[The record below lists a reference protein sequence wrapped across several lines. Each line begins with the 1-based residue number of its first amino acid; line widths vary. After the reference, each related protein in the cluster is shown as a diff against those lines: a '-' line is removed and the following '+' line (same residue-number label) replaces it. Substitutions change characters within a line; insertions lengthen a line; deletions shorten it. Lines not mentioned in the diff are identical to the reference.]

1 MLTVNEVSKMLKV
14 TVTTVYRWIY
24 ADKLKAH
31 KIQGVVRIQEKD
43 LKSFIGGK
51 V

>member
-1 MLTVNEVSKMLKV
+1 MLTVKDVSEQLKV

-24 ADKLKAH
+24 AGKLKAH

-43 LKSFIGGK
+43 LENFIK
-51 V
+51 